1 MSLNYLCIVL
11 IVLSLAG
18 CQSLGKKPDSFVD
31 YIGAEK
37 SIPGVILSA
46 GSESVTVAR
55 FAHFFSNV
63 TSDSVRA
70 QIGSVYAENL
80 FFNDTLKTLRTRS
93 ALESYLV
100 NTAEH
105 AEAMK
110 VTVVNVA
117 RSGANYYVR
126 WTMEVRFKGASDP
139 VFTIGI
145 TQLRFNEQ
153 GLIVFHQDFWD
164 STSGFFEHRPVLGS
178 AIRWIK
184 SKI

>member
-1 MSLNYLCIVL
+1 MSLNYLCMVL
-11 IVLSLAG
+11 IVLSFAG
-18 CQSLGKKPDSFVD
+18 CRSLEKKSDSFAD
-31 YIGAEK
+31 YVGAEK
-37 SIPGVILSA
+37 SIPGVILPA
-46 GSESVTVAR
+46 GSESVAVAR
-55 FAHFFSNV
+55 FAHFYSNV
-63 TSDSVRA
+63 TSDSVGA

-93 ALESYLV
+93 ALESYFIK
-100 NTAEH
+100 TAEH
-105 AEAMK
+105 ADAMK
-110 VTVVNVA
+110 VTVVDVA

-126 WTMEVRFKGASDP
+126 WTMEVRFKGARDS
-139 VFTIGI
+139 VFTIGM

-164 STSGFFEHRPVLGS
+164 STAGFFEHLPVLGS